1 MAPFKKPESND
12 PDNATFNNHVSI
24 LRIRSEHAIGFLKGR
39 FQSLKGLRVN
49 INNKNSHKFATYW
62 VVACIGIHAF
72 AMKCEADDAREAGS
86 DYDSQDDFI
95 QDGLSSSD
103 ESEPDLRQP
112 NQTQGTSQRQR
123 RSHTL
128 AAAKARRLQLKQ
140 GLFRAQGRRAERR
153 GDSHDSDSSNQDLSD
168 SEE

>member
-12 PDNATFNNHVSI
+12 PDNAIFNNHVSI

-49 INNKNSHKFATYW
+49 ISNEKSHKFATYW

-72 AMKCEADDAREAGS
+72 AMKCEADDAREAGLDYNS
-86 DYDSQDDFI
+86 DDDFI
-95 QDGLSSSD
+95 QDGLNSSD
-103 ESEPDLRQP
+103 EESERDLRHP
-112 NQTQGTSQRQR
+112 SQTQGRSQRQR

-128 AAAKARRLQLKQ
+128 AAAKARRLQLKRR
-140 GLFRAQGRRAERR
+140 LFRARERRAEQRR
-153 GDSHDSDSSNQDLSD
+153 DGYESDDSN
-168 SEE
+168 